1 MSRLDDFRRM
11 RTLQFVVLLIFSV
24 IGCRLFYLQILD
36 TKYKRLAEGNAL
48 RQRCSTRPAARCST
62 ATASTW

>member
-24 IGCRLFYLQILD
+24 IGCRLF
-36 TKYKRLAEGNAL
+36 
-48 RQRCSTRPAARCST
+48 
-62 ATASTW
+62 